1 MSSVSQYLKERFPLQ
16 AVVPLSGGTAV
27 WLVGIT
33 KGNTPEAT
41 AVLVCGLVALGFI
54 AFLLR
59 QRVTDE
65 YKDRHHDAAH
75 YPDRPVPRGLIK
87 PRALV
92 IMGVVALITELGSVV
107 AATILLN
114 RLWVAPIYLV
124 VLGFSILTAY
134 EFFVP
139 EWLERHFNIYFIS
152 HQLIF
157 VSYSVWAC
165 SLFGTESSTVIA
177 LALTAFVLQLA
188 SLEVIRKFEVRL
200 NPQGEPVQ
208 DTYLTV
214 WGRWLS
220 VGLLAAAAILQG
232 ALLTTWAEN
241 PFALTAG
248 IVTAFVVLIARRLD
262 KLVQAAIVLSFLI
275 EGVGVWF
282 S

>member
-33 KGNTPEAT
+33 RGATTPA
-41 AVLVCGLVALGFI
+41 ASAIICGLVALGFI

-87 PRALV
+87 PRTLV
-92 IMGVVALITELGSVV
+92 VLGITSLITELGSVV

-139 EWLERHFNIYFIS
+139 DWLERHFNIYFVS

-157 VSYSVWAC
+157 VCYSIWAC
-165 SLFGTESSTVIA
+165 ALFGTEPEVGVI

-200 NPQGEPVQ
+200 NPQGEPVR

-220 VGLLAAAAILQG
+220 VGLLAAAAISQG
-232 ALLTTWAEN
+232 ALLSAWTQT
-241 PFALTAG
+241 PVALTVG
-248 IVTAFVVLIARRLD
+248 IVTAFVVLLARRLD

-275 EGVGVWF
+275 QGLGVWF